1 MNGQFWRKAQQHL
14 RAITAFDPGLKVT
27 PVNRSTKTLFGFA
40 LQQVT
45 YTPKNRRNEGRKLV
59 DSIVNTVSTTRDV
72 VIFPFQG
79 SNPYTDPTEVA
90 LLKSQFP
97 WINQTQTQYILSD
110 LGGGLSSTRTDPTT
124 STLVWSVEYDC
135 LTKPSYHAAPAAGSG
150 SVPMTR
156 PEILFHELAHIDME
170 ASTTVVV
177 GPPIGPQYKEFVVI
191 SRENGFRLSQNPR
204 LTVAQLRSTTNLAI
218 VVVP

>member
-1 MNGQFWRKAQQHL
+1 
-14 RAITAFDPGLKVT
+14 
-27 PVNRSTKTLFGFA
+27 
-40 LQQVT
+40 
-45 YTPKNRRNEGRKLV
+45 
-59 DSIVNTVSTTRDV
+59 
-72 VIFPFQG
+72 
-79 SNPYTDPTEVA
+79 
-90 LLKSQFP
+90 
-97 WINQTQTQYILSD
+97 
-110 LGGGLSSTRTDPTT
+110 
-124 STLVWSVEYDC
+124 
-135 LTKPSYHAAPAAGSG
+135 
-150 SVPMTR
+150 MTR